1 MKKWIWQQENYPNFT
16 YDSKKLENL
25 IQKISLEQ
33 GYLIALTQTMSKE
46 NIIQRQA
53 DALLNEA
60 INTALIE
67 GEVLNRDSVKASIA
81 KKFGF

>member
-33 GYLIALTQTMSKE
+33 GYLIALT
-46 NIIQRQA
+46 
-53 DALLNEA
+53 
-60 INTALIE
+60 
-67 GEVLNRDSVKASIA
+67 
-81 KKFGF
+81 